1 MAYFSMYM
9 FATVY
14 EAGPLVLF
22 IKDLITFSLDAAK
35 GGGIFP
41 GTEC

>member
-1 MAYFSMYM
+1 MAYISMYM
-9 FATVY
+9 FATEY
-14 EAGPLVLF
+14 EAGLLVLF

-41 GTEC
+41 CTDC